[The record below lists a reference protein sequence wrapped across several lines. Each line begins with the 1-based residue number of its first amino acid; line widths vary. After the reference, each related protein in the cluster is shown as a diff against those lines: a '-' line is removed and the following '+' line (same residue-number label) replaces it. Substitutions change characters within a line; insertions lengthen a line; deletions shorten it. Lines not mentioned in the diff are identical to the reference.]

1 MNGFTNSI
9 LSILLGWL
17 RLLIGQ
23 IWAALNSES
32 GSRVLS
38 FLQNDWKWLVL
49 CLAAGGFLAD
59 RLVYFLR
66 WRPDIVWRTRRRAR
80 HSKPAD
86 FSQKYGAAIDASQ
99 PVQPGQPVHWEESVP
114 EDEPT
119 QVFRGGNPSYTASG
133 YLPREERR
141 AVEDEHWQQTPP
153 PAGPQPAPWAAE
165 NTARFDPVFDDDLGG
180 WEQGDALVQ
189 PDGIRQAAQ
198 GMDQTFGASQP
209 EPLNYIRDMQAGFA
223 RPLPPEQLYAAPQSP
238 SAPAMP
244 ADAPTMIEPPVPQ
257 GYYSPNEPA
266 APQPAEA
273 SAPIHPGLDAAS
285 FQRNFGWEPSETAP
299 QEPASD
305 FYSFADA
312 ERTRTENESDVKPR
326 NPFAAL
332 ARKARDFVGVDAD
345 EDTRSIRDWQPT
357 VPVHKAFHEPVY
369 PKNSN
374 HHQEGPSV

>member
-1 MNGFTNSI
+1 M
-9 LSILLGWL
+9 
-17 RLLIGQ
+17 
-23 IWAALNSES
+23 
-32 GSRVLS
+32 
-38 FLQNDWKWLVL
+38 
-49 CLAAGGFLAD
+49 
-59 RLVYFLR
+59 
-66 WRPDIVWRTRRRAR
+66 
-80 HSKPAD
+80 
-86 FSQKYGAAIDASQ
+86 
-99 PVQPGQPVHWEESVP
+99 
-114 EDEPT
+114 
-119 QVFRGGNPSYTASG
+119 
-133 YLPREERR
+133 
-141 AVEDEHWQQTPP
+141 
-153 PAGPQPAPWAAE
+153 
-165 NTARFDPVFDDDLGG
+165 
-180 WEQGDALVQ
+180 Q

-198 GMDQTFGASQP
+198 GMDQTFGASQT

-223 RPLPPEQLYAAPQSP
+223 RPLPPEQLYAAPT
-238 SAPAMP
+238 APANVP
-244 ADAPTMIEPPVPQ
+244 LAEPPVSQ

-312 ERTRTENESDVKPR
+312 ERARTENESDVKPR

-357 VPVHKAFHEPVY
+357 VPVHKAFHELVY